1 MSKPVKGIDVGKPR
15 ITPWGLWYLFLY
27 LGVPVMLLGALVDLA
42 IQWSTG
48 WCVGLWC
55 MA

>member
-15 ITPWGLWYLFLY
+15 ITAWGLWYLFLY
-27 LGVPVMLLGALVDLA
+27 LGVPVMLLGALLDLA

-55 MA
+55 LA